1 MADGLLVERLRQ
13 YLRDLKPEA
22 RALLIAELERGL
34 LRGDETAGAELVL
47 QELRRSAREPSRPSP
62 RTGSLARLFFQP
74 LEPFLVDDT
83 ASHSHPG
90 RIARVAL
97 DPIWQW
103 ICRDL
108 LPGEAKA
115 VTDEVARAFSTDDTA
130 KAEAL
135 ARAFQDRT
143 VQRMQEALKLIEGDD
158 KIRRRLAAQIGT
170 PRALE
175 DVGAILNVLKARDTL
190 ATLGARL
197 PGHIKNLADAQLDD
211 VKTLLDLPQASEPTL
226 FLFALVLVM
235 SRLAAPWQLVRLAT
249 RAASSDSAAR
259 VSETPYAIAVAI
271 VLAEI
276 GRMVGELKTELRSGR
291 GVATGALL
299 KGIHDAARGMRTE
312 INLST
317 DSSWGKQLAALRT
330 EISNLLKAEIES
342 LPGRVR
348 RLLRP
353 RPAKDIQVNA
363 TLDSGDVAETETLIE
378 FVGICRNYA
387 GELAVSEMTQRAY
400 SEVHHYLDTSTQSLV
415 DALRQAGDKDRTFRK
430 SQLDAAARFCA
441 KMFGQDYA
449 DLLTKAGSMPA
460 NSERKAANGKA

>member
-34 LRGDETAGAELVL
+34 LRGDDAPGAELVL
-47 QELRRSAREPSRPSP
+47 QELRRSAREQSRPSS
-62 RTGSLARLFFQP
+62 RTGNLARLFFQP

-115 VTDEVARAFSTDDTA
+115 VTDDVARAFASDDIA

-135 ARAFQDRT
+135 GRAFQDRT
-143 VQRMQEALKLIEGDD
+143 IQRMQEALASSQGDD
-158 KIRRRLAAQIGT
+158 KARRKLAAQIGT

-175 DVGAILNVLKARDTL
+175 DVNAILNVLRARDTL
-190 ATLGARL
+190 ATLGTKL

-211 VKTLLDLPQASEPTL
+211 VKTLLDFPQASDPTL
-226 FLFALVLVM
+226 FLSALVLVM

-249 RAASSDSAAR
+249 KAAGSDSAAR
-259 VSETPYAIAVAI
+259 VSETPYSITVAI

-276 GRMVGELKTELRSGR
+276 ERMVGELKTELRSGR

-299 KGIHDAARGMRTE
+299 KGLHDAARGMRTE
-312 INLST
+312 INLSG
-317 DSSWGKQLAALRT
+317 DSPWGKQLAGLRT
-330 EISNLLKAEIES
+330 EISNLLKSEIES

-353 RPAKDIQVNA
+353 RPAKDIPA
-363 TLDSGDVAETETLIE
+363 GPLDAGDVAETETLIE

-387 GELAVSEMTQRAY
+387 SELAVSEMTQRAY
-400 SEVHHYLDTSTQSLV
+400 SEVHHYLDTSTQALV
-415 DALRQAGDKDRTFRK
+415 EAVRQAGDHDRIFRK

-441 KMFGQDYA
+441 KMFGKDYA
-449 DLLTKAGSMPA
+449 DLLNKAASMPA
-460 NSERKAANGKA
+460 NTERKAANGKA

>member
-47 QELRRSAREPSRPSP
+47 QELRRSAREPSRPSS

-115 VTDEVARAFSTDDTA
+115 VTDEVARAFASDDTA
-130 KAEAL
+130 KAEEL

-143 VQRMQEALKLIEGDD
+143 IQRMQEALDSAQGDD
-158 KIRRRLAAQIGT
+158 KARRKLAGQIGT

-175 DVGAILNVLKARDTL
+175 DVGAILNVLRARDALTS
-190 ATLGARL
+190 LGARL
-197 PGHIKNLADAQLDD
+197 PGHIKNLADVQLDE
-211 VKTLLDLPQASEPTL
+211 VKALLDLPQISAPSM
-226 FLFALVLVM
+226 FLSALVLVM

-249 RAASSDSAAR
+249 KAAASDSATR
-259 VSETPYAIAVAI
+259 VSETHYAIAVAI

-276 GRMVGELKTELRSGR
+276 ERMVGELKTELRSGR

-317 DSSWGKQLAALRT
+317 DSPWGKQLAALRT

-353 RPAKDIQVNA
+353 RPAKEIAANA
-363 TLDSGDVAETETLIE
+363 MLDDGDVAETETLIE

-400 SEVHHYLDTSTQSLV
+400 SEVHHYLDTSTQSLIEAV
-415 DALRQAGDKDRTFRK
+415 RQAGDHDRTFRK

-441 KMFGQDYA
+441 KMFGQEYA
-449 DLLTKAGSMPA
+449 DLLTKAASMPA

>member
-1 MADGLLVERLRQ
+1 MADGLLVDRLRQ

-83 ASHSHPG
+83 ATHKHPG

-115 VTDEVARAFSTDDTA
+115 VTDEVARAFANEDTA

-135 ARAFQDRT
+135 GRAFQDRT
-143 VQRMQEALKLIEGDD
+143 IQRMQEALDSAQGDD
-158 KIRRRLAAQIGT
+158 KTRRRLAAQIGT

-175 DVGAILNVLKARDTL
+175 DVTAIMNVLRARDTL
-190 ATLGARL
+190 ASLGARL
-197 PGHIKNLADAQLDD
+197 PSHIKNLADAQLDD
-211 VKTLLDLPQASEPTL
+211 VKTLLDVHAGDPSL
-226 FLFALVLVM
+226 FLFSLVLVM
-235 SRLAAPWQLVRLAT
+235 SKLASPWHLVRLANK
-249 RAASSDSAAR
+249 AAGSDSAAR
-259 VSETPYAIAVAI
+259 ISETPYAIAVAI

-276 GRMVGELKTELRSGR
+276 ERMVGELKTELRSGR

-312 INLST
+312 INLSG
-317 DSSWGKQLAALRT
+317 DSTWAKQLAALRT

-353 RPAKDIQVNA
+353 RPAKDIQANSV
-363 TLDSGDVAETETLIE
+363 LDSGDVAETETLIE

-387 GELAVSEMTQRAY
+387 SELAVSEMTQRAY
-400 SEVHHYLDTSTQSLV
+400 SDVHHYLDTSTQPLV
-415 DALRQAGDKDRTFRK
+415 EALRQAGDHDRTFRK
-430 SQLDAAARFCA
+430 SQLDAAVRFCA
-441 KMFGQDYA
+441 KMFGKDYA
-449 DLLTKAGSMPA
+449 DLLTKAGNMAES
-460 NSERKAANGKA
+460 SERKTANGKN

>member
-115 VTDEVARAFSTDDTA
+115 VTDEVARAFSSDDTA
-130 KAEAL
+130 KAESL

-143 VQRMQEALKLIEGDD
+143 VQRMRDALDSAEGDD
-158 KIRRRLAAQIGT
+158 KRRKLAAQIGT
-170 PRALE
+170 PRALD
-175 DVGAILNVLKARDTL
+175 DVAAILNVLKARDTL
-190 ATLGARL
+190 AALGARL

-211 VKTLLDLPQASEPTL
+211 VKAHLDLPQTSEPTL
-226 FLFALVLVM
+226 FLFALLLVM

-249 RAASSDSAAR
+249 KAAGSDSAPR
-259 VSETPYAIAVAI
+259 VSETPYAIAVTIA
-271 VLAEI
+271 LAEI
-276 GRMVGELKTELRSGR
+276 ERVVGELKTELRSGR

-299 KGIHDAARGMRTE
+299 KGIHDAVLGMRTE
-312 INLST
+312 IDLPA
-317 DSSWGKQLAALRT
+317 DSAWGMQFAALRA

-342 LPGRVR
+342 LPGRVH

-353 RPAKDIQVNA
+353 RPAKDIQANA
-363 TLDSGDVAETETLIE
+363 TLDSRDVAETETLIE

-387 GELAVSEMTQRAY
+387 GELAVGEMTQRAY
-400 SEVHHYLDTSTQSLV
+400 SEVHHYLDASTQALI
-415 DALRQAGDKDRTFRK
+415 DALRQAGDDDRTFRK

-441 KMFGQDYA
+441 KMFGREYA
-449 DLLTKAGSMPA
+449 DLMTKAGSMAA